1 MSIAVRAVR
10 GILWQAGSSWLQVAV
25 NLLGVAIIA
34 RWVGPESYGVMGA
47 ALLLTGLIRMLS
59 EGALIECVL
68 QRAELEFGHIDASFW
83 TSLVVAGLGAVVLL
97 SLAQPLSA
105 LAGAPAAVQVLQVLA
120 LLMPLSAASALPLML
135 IDRAL
140 LFRDK
145 AQIGALSTLVS
156 NAVGIAA
163 ALSGLGV
170 WSLVCME
177 VARVMV
183 PHAMA
188 WRLVSWRPGL
198 SCTVNHFRQLRAFN
212 QQVVATYLIGHLD
225 SLLPRALIANLL
237 GPVALGYFLLATRV
251 FDELTRLV
259 TGPLSG
265 ITMAI
270 IARLQQDQAAVQR
283 MILGLY
289 RTATLVALPVF
300 AGFIAIAP
308 VAVPMLFGDA
318 WLPAIPAMQVL
329 MISALRTSTAV
340 FNISILRA
348 MGRADLPLWLL
359 GAGVALNTALI
370 PSLVSFGLIGVMVAL
385 IARQFL
391 AWPLGALFVRTVSG
405 LTMRQQFRVTLP
417 AASAATVMAV
427 TVGLWSGV
435 AIQTHTVTL
444 TLVSSIALGM
454 LVYTLAIIAFA
465 PGLLTQAA
473 KIARAVLRRDDRGLA
488 ATLGE
493 PA

>member
-68 QRAELEFGHIDASFW
+68 QRAELESGHIDASFW
-83 TSLVVAGLGAVVLL
+83 TSLGVAGLGAVVLL

-105 LAGAPAAVQVLQVLA
+105 LAGAPAAAQVLQVLA
-120 LLMPLSAASALPLML
+120 LLMPLSAACALPLML

-145 AQIGALSTLVS
+145 AQIGALSTLLS
-156 NAVGIAA
+156 NAVGIVA

-183 PHAMA
+183 PHVMA

-259 TGPLSG
+259 TGPFSG
-265 ITMAI
+265 VTKAI
-270 IARLQQDQAAVQR
+270 IAR
-283 MILGLY
+283 
-289 RTATLVALPVF
+289 
-300 AGFIAIAP
+300 
-308 VAVPMLFGDA
+308 
-318 WLPAIPAMQVL
+318 
-329 MISALRTSTAV
+329 
-340 FNISILRA
+340 
-348 MGRADLPLWLL
+348 
-359 GAGVALNTALI
+359 
-370 PSLVSFGLIGVMVAL
+370 
-385 IARQFL
+385 
-391 AWPLGALFVRTVSG
+391 
-405 LTMRQQFRVTLP
+405 
-417 AASAATVMAV
+417 
-427 TVGLWSGV
+427 
-435 AIQTHTVTL
+435 
-444 TLVSSIALGM
+444 
-454 LVYTLAIIAFA
+454 
-465 PGLLTQAA
+465 
-473 KIARAVLRRDDRGLA
+473 
-488 ATLGE
+488 
-493 PA
+493 